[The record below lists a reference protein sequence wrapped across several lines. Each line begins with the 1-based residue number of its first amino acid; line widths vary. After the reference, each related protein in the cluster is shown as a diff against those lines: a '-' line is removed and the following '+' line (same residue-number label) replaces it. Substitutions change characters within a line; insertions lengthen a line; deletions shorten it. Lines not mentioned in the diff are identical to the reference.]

1 MPNFSSSYFRYGVPM
16 RHSTASILNASSS
29 ASKMEY
35 LPPMELDLSNDDS
48 LFPIGISSPITVKGM
63 DLTKDKISVRSY
75 CSLQQIGNT
84 FSPYDGGTGT
94 RRLSTLFS
102 SNQIDVIHALTL
114 SETCKIYCGR
124 GILLDNNFQPLVI
137 IYRPVRNLKKLLN
150 YSNLLTD
157 GNLILAFTNSEI
169 MSLENSLYIY
179 VKDDFNLQSTNMIP
193 ISLKNWIN
201 KLLLWGKS
209 TEGISVV
216 STKEFPAIS
225 KTFYTFDLLQDYQ
238 KARGAN
244 RNMPSTYPKMVSTVA
259 KQTFNTYD
267 IPDIPK
273 LRELYFGTLF
283 ESIGSSVSEDTGL
296 QAKIFRALN
305 SSEAELPF

>member
-1 MPNFSSSYFRYGVPM
+1 MPDFSSSYFRYGVPM
-16 RHSTASILNASSS
+16 RHSSADIMSASSS
-29 ASKMEY
+29 GSKIEY

-48 LFPIGISSPITVKGM
+48 LFPIGISSPITVKGI
-63 DLTKDKISVRSY
+63 DLTKDKILVRSY

-84 FSPYDGGTGT
+84 FSPVDGGSGT
-94 RRLSTLFS
+94 RRLSTFFS
-102 SNQIDVIHALTL
+102 SNQIDVICALTL

-124 GILLDNNFQPLVI
+124 GILLDTNFQPLVI
-137 IYRPVRNLKKLLN
+137 MYRPVRNLKKLLN
-150 YSNLLTD
+150 YSSLRTD
-157 GNLILAFTNSEI
+157 GNLTLSYSSSEI
-169 MSLENSLYIY
+169 MHLESSLYIY
-179 VKDDFNLQSTNMIP
+179 VKEDFASQSTDMLP

-216 STKEFPAIS
+216 STKEFPTIS
-225 KTFYTFDLLQDYQ
+225 KTFYTSDLLQDYQ

-244 RNMPSTYPKMVSTVA
+244 RSMLLTYPVMVNAVA
-259 KQTFNTYD
+259 KQTFDTYD

-273 LRELYFGTLF
+273 LRELYSGTLF

-296 QAKIFRALN
+296 QAKIFRAFD
-305 SSEAELPF
+305 SPGDSLPF